1 MTGYIAKF
9 SAGRM
14 VLLFVFGL
22 SAVVLMAQT
31 KTVSILGDSYSTFE
45 GFITPKSNY
54 TWYNAAPDYKNTDVN
69 SVRQTWWHRVITD
82 NGWRLFVN
90 NSFSGST
97 VCFRGYHGSDYRDR
111 SFIARMDNLGCPDII
126 FIFGGTN
133 DSWAGV
139 PVGEYRYDGISEAD
153 LYTFRPAMAYMLAY
167 IKDRYPNT
175 EIYFLLNDGLR
186 DDISSSVKT
195 VCRHE
200 GVPCIELR
208 GIDKKS
214 GHPTIKGHGQ
224 IASQVNQA
232 IGKRK

>member
-97 VCFRGYHGSDYRDR
+97 VCFR
-111 SFIARMDNLGCPDII
+111 
-126 FIFGGTN
+126 
-133 DSWAGV
+133 
-139 PVGEYRYDGISEAD
+139 
-153 LYTFRPAMAYMLAY
+153 
-167 IKDRYPNT
+167 
-175 EIYFLLNDGLR
+175 
-186 DDISSSVKT
+186 
-195 VCRHE
+195 
-200 GVPCIELR
+200 
-208 GIDKKS
+208 
-214 GHPTIKGHGQ
+214 
-224 IASQVNQA
+224 
-232 IGKRK
+232 

>member
-111 SFIARMDNLGCPDII
+111 SFIARMDNLGLVCPSVSI
-126 FIFGGTN
+126 
-133 DSWAGV
+133 V
-139 PVGEYRYDGISEAD
+139 MMEYRKPI
-153 LYTFRPAMAYMLAY
+153 YTR
-167 IKDRYPNT
+167 
-175 EIYFLLNDGLR
+175 
-186 DDISSSVKT
+186 SVPPWLTCWRILKT
-195 VCRHE
+195 VIRIPRYISCSTT
-200 GVPCIELR
+200 
-208 GIDKKS
+208 D
-214 GHPTIKGHGQ
+214 
-224 IASQVNQA
+224 
-232 IGKRK
+232 